1 MVVVRQLAAML
12 GDSDHRVRSHA
23 AWALGRWAHVKR
35 CATITWVLLLVVAVV
50 LVAVVVLLVLLLV
63 LLALAVLAVV
73 VGVLVLVL
81 VLLLL
86 AGRRWPLCMPSP
98 GRLGE
103 RAAAAVPE
111 LAHSLRADARKDVRA
126 RAVGAL
132 G

>member
-1 MVVVRQLAAML
+1 MLIWVSGGDAEEAAVVVVRQLAAML

-63 LLALAVLAVV
+63 LLALAVLVLVV
-73 VGVLVLVL
+73 VVVLVL

-86 AGRRWPLCMPSP
+86 AG
-98 GRLGE
+98 
-103 RAAAAVPE
+103 
-111 LAHSLRADARKDVRA
+111 
-126 RAVGAL
+126 
-132 G
+132 